1 MLTLNMRKPIDKDRT
16 PKYWSERLENF
27 ASSRN
32 EAQFAELHAHFAPLI
47 RSFLQSKGGD
57 NAYDAAEEL
66 AQEVMMKVWLKADS
80 FDSSKAAA
88 STWIF
93 TLARNARVDYIRKH
107 ARHNENT
114 ETLTTEDIFEDDD
127 PNQPFTYLHQ
137 NRAETQVKHML
148 SEIPKE
154 QSQCLRKMYME
165 GKSHSEIS
173 NELSLPLGTVKSRVR
188 LALKRLQANWGHIE
202 AN

>member
-1 MLTLNMRKPIDKDRT
+1 MLTLTMQKPVDKEYT
-16 PKYWSERLENF
+16 PKYWSELLESF
-27 ASSRN
+27 AKSRD
-32 EAQFAELHAHFAPLI
+32 EVQFAELHAHFAPLI

-80 FDSSKAAA
+80 YDSSKAAA

-137 NRAETQVKHML
+137 DRAETQVKAML
-148 SEIPKE
+148 SVIPKE

-188 LALKRLQANWGHIE
+188 LALKRLQANWANVE